1 MPAAAAAK
9 PAAGSD
15 ISALIA
21 DEVADL
27 KSDDNKPL
35 SWHKTNISGMLYV
48 SLSRKSGEDAPRAER
63 VRTAG
68 VFFVA
73 THVPVSKDM
82 PECATAKRVRIAP
95 RIACRPN
102 LLIRC

>member
-1 MPAAAAAK
+1 MQYVESTVPAAAAAK

-48 SLSRKSGEDAPRAER
+48 SLSRTSGEDAPRAER
-63 VRTAG
+63 AAMKNTFRCRKTCLSAQQQS
-68 VFFVA
+68 
-73 THVPVSKDM
+73 VSGLLH
-82 PECATAKRVRIAP
+82 ASLVVRI
-95 RIACRPN
+95 C
-102 LLIRC
+102 